1 MNFAGSRTPLQ
12 FNLPELPGSAD
23 LGHANATGMG
33 GFGTVYGNA
42 MKTSPA
48 WDRIASTNEAARSAE
63 RALITKTEA
72 ETHSMGLSSL
82 GAVKS
87 AKLQAEAAESAAKS
101 KANGSMVGSAL
112 SMAGTVAG
120 AALMFSD
127 ATLKENIK
135 EIDDGL
141 SIIKQLKPKQFNYI
155 PEFQSYSDRE
165 HRGFIAQE
173 YKEVLPEATYN
184 SEENGKMCIDLNE
197 VIAPLVSAV
206 QQLEKR
212 ISEIEAKS

>member
-1 MNFAGSRTPLQ
+1 MNFAGSRSPLQ
-12 FNLPELPGSAD
+12 FNLPDLPGSAD

-48 WDRIASTNEAARSAE
+48 WDRIAGANEAARSAE
-63 RALITKTEA
+63 RSLISKVESD
-72 ETHSMGLSSL
+72 THTMGLSAL
-82 GAVKS
+82 GAKKSQEITSEADQYVTGKKVK
-87 AKLQAEAAESAAKS
+87 
-101 KANGSMVGSAL
+101 GSMVGSAL

-120 AALMFSD
+120 VATMFSD

>member
-12 FNLPELPGSAD
+12 FNLPDLPASAD

-42 MKTSPA
+42 MKTSPS
-48 WDRIASTNEAARSAE
+48 WDRIAAMNESARSAE
-63 RALITKTEA
+63 RSLISKVEA
-72 ETHSMGLSSL
+72 ETHSMGLSGL
-82 GAVKS
+82 GAKKATEITSEADQYVTGKKVK
-87 AKLQAEAAESAAKS
+87 
-101 KANGSMVGSAL
+101 GSMVGSAL
-112 SMAGTVAG
+112 SLAGTAAGVAT
-120 AALMFSD
+120 MFSD

-155 PEFQSYSDRE
+155 PEFQTYSDRE